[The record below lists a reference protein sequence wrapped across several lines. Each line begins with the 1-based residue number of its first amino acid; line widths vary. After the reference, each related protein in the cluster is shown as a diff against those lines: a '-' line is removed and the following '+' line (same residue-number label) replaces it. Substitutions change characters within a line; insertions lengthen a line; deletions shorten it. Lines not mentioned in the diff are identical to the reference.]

1 MATPSSDASTADKHP
16 NKPSIAPQ
24 IYVSAHKL
32 QRAINIET
40 LDLLHESFG
49 SRPNSSQQFIDVG
62 CGTGDFTHQDL
73 LPRCQPCRRIVAT
86 DLSRKMVEY
95 AKENFAH
102 PQISYEVHDIE
113 SDVSGLVEKY
123 GKFDRVYS
131 FFALQ
136 WAGDLTA
143 ALRNVAD
150 LMTDEGEC
158 LLLFGARLTLHKVW
172 RRIMQVDRWKPYKEV
187 LERFIP
193 PSHDM
198 EDISGLISYMLR
210 VLENANLKPRTCQVL
225 SQDRHG
231 SDPNEF
237 IKLELSLDPVL
248 PLLPEESKAQ
258 FKTDVADIIN
268 KMWTEKP
275 AGDPQLVTDMFV
287 VHASKI

>member
-1 MATPSSDASTADKHP
+1 MSNPSSDANIADKHP

-24 IYVSAHKL
+24 IYVSANKL

-49 SRPNSSQQFIDVG
+49 SRPNCSQQFIDVG
-62 CGTGDFTHQDL
+62 CGTGDFTRQDL

-86 DLSRKMVEY
+86 DLSREMVEY

-102 PQISYEVHDIE
+102 PQIAYEVHDIE
-113 SDVSGLVEKY
+113 SDVSGLVERY

-136 WAGDLTA
+136 WAGDLTT

-172 RRIMQVDRWKPYKEV
+172 RRIMEVDRWRPYKEV

-193 PSHDM
+193 PSHDI
-198 EDISGLISYMLR
+198 EDVSGLNSYMLR
-210 VLENANLKPRTCQVL
+210 VLEVANLKLRTCQVL
-225 SQDRHG
+225 SQDRNG

-237 IKLELSLDPVL
+237 ISRFL
-248 PLLPEESKAQ
+248 
-258 FKTDVADIIN
+258 
-268 KMWTEKP
+268 
-275 AGDPQLVTDMFV
+275 
-287 VHASKI
+287 